1 MIRRERHFLEMLE
14 RGWRPTYHGEYLD
27 LYNKLSA
34 GRIAPTILT
43 TIARRNEHIIILE
56 E

>member
-14 RGWRPTYHGEYLD
+14 KGCRPKYHSEYID

-34 GRIAPTILT
+34 GKIAPTVLT

-56 E
+56 K